1 MRRFV
6 LRAVSEEDGQDLI
19 EYAMLAGFISLIA
32 ITAITGI
39 GSQVNSWYEGYANT
53 VATIPGATSGS

>member
-1 MRRFV
+1 MRRQ
-6 LRAVSEEDGQDLI
+6 AVRLLSEDGGQDLI

-32 ITAITGI
+32 IAAITGI

-53 VATIPGATSGS
+53 VATIPGATGS